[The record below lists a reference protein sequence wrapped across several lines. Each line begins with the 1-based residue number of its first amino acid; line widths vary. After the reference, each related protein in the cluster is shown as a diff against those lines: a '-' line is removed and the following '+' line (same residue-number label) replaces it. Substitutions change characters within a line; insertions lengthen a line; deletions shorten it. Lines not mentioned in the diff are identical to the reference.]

1 MIIYI
6 CVCIHVWIHACIH
19 VCVHVCIHVCI
30 CVCIRVCIRVFYMY
44 VYMIVYT
51 YVSMYVYMYV
61 YTPLHTSHVLCT
73 YLLTNAFVYIYIYM
87 AYGSF
92 SFLPQGVRE
101 LSRNCQMHHQFQ
113 FHVSGLFL
121 SWNMLNSSFQKYGFL
136 QGFFGPLLSVYMDTH
151 INTHAAHTTHLHLYM
166 FSCRQLK
173 CLLSGFSGALT
184 ASVLLR
190 LFEPL

>member
-1 MIIYI
+1 MYP
-6 CVCIHVWIHACIH
+6 CMYTCTYTHLYTQVMF
-19 VCVHVCIHVCI
+19 CVHI
-30 CVCIRVCIRVFYMY
+30 
-44 VYMIVYT
+44 
-51 YVSMYVYMYV
+51 
-61 YTPLHTSHVLCT
+61 
-73 YLLTNAFVYIYIYM
+73 YLQMHLYIYIYM
-87 AYGSF
+87 AYCSF

-101 LSRNCQMHHQFQ
+101 LNRNCQMHHQFQ

-136 QGFFGPLLSVYMDTH
+136 QGFFGPFLSVYMDTH
-151 INTHAAHTTHLHLYM
+151 TNTHAAHTTHLHLYM

>member
-1 MIIYI
+1 MYP
-6 CVCIHVWIHACIH
+6 CMYTCTYTHLYTQVMF
-19 VCVHVCIHVCI
+19 CVHN
-30 CVCIRVCIRVFYMY
+30 
-44 VYMIVYT
+44 
-51 YVSMYVYMYV
+51 
-61 YTPLHTSHVLCT
+61 
-73 YLLTNAFVYIYIYM
+73 YLQMRLYIYIYM
-87 AYGSF
+87 AYCSF

-121 SWNMLNSSFQKYGFL
+121 SWNMPNSSFQKYGFF
-136 QGFFGPLLSVYMDTH
+136 QGFFGPFLSVYMDTH
-151 INTHAAHTTHLHLYM
+151 TNTHAAHTTHLHLYM